1 VPQRPGDL
9 IHLLNQSQ
17 LCPPRT
23 TRLSRQAW
31 AAWLLCLLMASV
43 SASAQGRF
51 EVRSA
56 GARQI
61 EGVYYIDARVD
72 YRLSDKALEAL
83 QNGLQL
89 NIQLQVEVI
98 RKRAFLPDARV
109 AELSQNALLSYQ
121 PLSQR
126 YLVKSENSGE
136 QSSYATLFSALNS
149 IGRVQQLPVI
159 DVALLDPEATYR
171 MRVRSVLDQDTL
183 PGPLRLLAFWSEGF
197 RLASDWYGWTLKD

>member
-1 VPQRPGDL
+1 M
-9 IHLLNQSQ
+9 LNQSQ
-17 LCPPRT
+17 LSSPRAAGLF
-23 TRLSRQAW
+23 RWAW
-31 AAWLLCLLMASV
+31 AAGLICLFLGSLPA
-43 SASAQGRF
+43 AADGRF

-56 GARQI
+56 GARQV

-83 QNGLQL
+83 QSGLEL

-159 DVALLDPEATYR
+159 DVALLDPESTYR